1 MILSQCQSSR
11 LLIFCWKNKHLGKKA
26 ERQRYQWEE
35 EEKIKNGWTPMG
47 FHSVQREPGS
57 DKVKRGVLRIRFS
70 GKTRKDINWMIF
82 FRKKGNFW
90 HVDKNCEKGEVNFRS
105 PVSLNFHLKHLWS
118 HLWSRSE
125 GRGGRRGFFFF
136 FFFFLVIG
144 QKINWYFFADCKLQF
159 IL

>member
-1 MILSQCQSSR
+1 MSVVSPIN
-11 LLIFCWKNKHLGKKA
+11 LLLKKQTPWK
-26 ERQRYQWEE
+26 ESWEA
-35 EEKIKNGWTPMG
+35 KVSMRRRRRKKNGWTPMG

-82 FRKKGNFW
+82 FRKKDNFW

-105 PVSLNFHLKHLWS
+105 PVSLNFYLKHLWS

-125 GRGGRRGFFFF
+125 GRGGEGREEKVFLFFCFFF
-136 FFFFLVIG
+136 
-144 QKINWYFFADCKLQF
+144 
-159 IL
+159 